1 MLNDIMLVVVWILG
15 MALMAGITSEDESVG
30 RFFAVIFW
38 PLAIMRVL
46 IQWGWDE
53 AKYRM
58 RQWQKQKRIR

>member
-1 MLNDIMLVVVWILG
+1 MLNDIMLAVVWILG

-38 PLAIMRVL
+38 PLAIMLVL

-53 AKYRM
+53 FKYRM
-58 RQWQKQKRIR
+58 LQRRKRKSQ

>member
-38 PLAIMRVL
+38 PLAIMLVL

-53 AKYRM
+53 FKYRM
-58 RQWQKQKRIR
+58 RQRSKRKSQ